1 MTIIIEYVGI
11 EIRFE
16 LDLDTKKLS
25 KHDIEFRSKGYKKK
39 RSVKQAGY
47 FMLVLG
53 LFIVVSL
60 TRHGDEL

>member
-16 LDLDTKKLS
+16 NGLDTKKMS
-25 KHDIEFRSKGYKKK
+25 NHDIEFRSKGYKKK

-53 LFIVVSL
+53 LFIIVSL
-60 TRHGDEL
+60 TRHGGEL

>member
-1 MTIIIEYVGI
+1 M
-11 EIRFE
+11 EIRLE